1 MFDQNDSIAVLNLDP
16 LASGEARLQG
26 RIPQAL
32 CVWYLDPLASGEARR
47 GCRSPRYLRCDL
59 DPLASGEARLTEAEL
74 ELADGWI

>member
-32 CVWYLDPLASGEARR
+32 CVWYLDPLASGEAR
-47 GCRSPRYLRCDL
+47 
-59 DPLASGEARLTEAEL
+59 LTEAEL